1 MHDAH
6 WPNGAYAAEFRSER
20 AFAGAV
26 RLLREE
32 GYTRMET
39 YTPYSV
45 ERVEGAT
52 PAPPA
57 RLGLGGLAFLGG
69 VAGATIA
76 YWIQWYAN
84 VVAFPL
90 DIGGR
95 PVHAVP
101 AFFIPTFEGTVLGA
115 ALAAFIGLFWSLR
128 LPRLW
133 HPMFEVDG
141 FESAM
146 VDSYWIAIDA
156 RDHRGTP
163 DLIANTMLRLE
174 PFRVV
179 YVWGDAGADG
189 RGGR

>member
-6 WPNGAYAAEFRSER
+6 WPNGAYAAEFRDER

-26 RLLREE
+26 ALLQEE
-32 GYTRMET
+32 GYTRIET

-45 ERVEGAT
+45 SRVEPT
-52 PAPPA
+52 EPAHPS
-57 RLGLGGLAFLGG
+57 RLGPLAFLGG
-69 VAGATIA
+69 AAGAAIG
-76 YWIQWYAN
+76 YWVQWYAN
-84 VVAFPL
+84 AVSYPL

-101 AFFIPTFEGTVLGA
+101 AFFIPTFEGAVLGA
-115 ALAAFIGLFWSLR
+115 ALAAFVGLLWSLR

-146 VDSYWIAIDA
+146 VDSYWIAIDV

-163 DLIANTMLRLE
+163 DLIANALLRLE

-179 YVWGDAGADG
+179 HVWGDAGPDG